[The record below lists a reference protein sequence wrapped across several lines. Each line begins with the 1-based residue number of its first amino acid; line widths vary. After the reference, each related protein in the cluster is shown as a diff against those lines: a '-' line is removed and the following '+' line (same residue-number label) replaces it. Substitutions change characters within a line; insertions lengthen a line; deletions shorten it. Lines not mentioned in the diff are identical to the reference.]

1 MTVNDLATQMCTAAT
16 TKCAVLKHTHMSPE
30 SRDVNTEDWGV
41 FEDQAKNAQ
50 GQSLKR
56 GKQSKV
62 EGMEMLNIFA
72 YFF

>member
-1 MTVNDLATQMCTAAT
+1 
-16 TKCAVLKHTHMSPE
+16 MSPE
-30 SRDVNTEDWGV
+30 SRDVNIEDWGV

-56 GKQSKV
+56 GKQYKV

>member
-1 MTVNDLATQMCTAAT
+1 
-16 TKCAVLKHTHMSPE
+16 MSPE
-30 SRDVNTEDWGV
+30 SRDVNIEDWVV
-41 FEDQAKNAQ
+41 FEDQAKNAHV
-50 GQSLKR
+50 QSLKR